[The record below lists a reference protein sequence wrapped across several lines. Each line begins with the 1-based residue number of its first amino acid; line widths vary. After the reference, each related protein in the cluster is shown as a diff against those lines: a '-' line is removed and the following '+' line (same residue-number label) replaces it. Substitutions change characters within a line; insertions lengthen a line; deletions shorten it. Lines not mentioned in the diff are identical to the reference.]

1 MAPTTRRR
9 SAQPPITDAQ
19 IELAARAARRVV
31 DTHEAIVGFLR
42 HGQTLAEIDRFV
54 GQTLADLGCKSCF
67 KGYRAGRH
75 PPFPAHA
82 CLSVNETVVHG
93 HPGSHQAPLKEGDVL
108 KVDIGVSTQGWI
120 GDAAYTYSFGQPD
133 ETTRRLMDCGKEA
146 LRLGIEAMRPG
157 AELIE
162 WARAIQHHV
171 EKVCAFHMVRGLGG
185 HGYGRT
191 LHAPPFISN
200 TVPAVA
206 ALEWREAHQKFT
218 PGMLLAVE
226 PMIAV
231 GTGRITQ
238 DGNAW
243 PLKIADGSQ
252 SVHYE
257 ADVLITEDGPR
268 NLTSGLEKLPDVV
281 TR

>member
-1 MAPTTRRR
+1 MAPSTRRKPQQT
-9 SAQPPITDAQ
+9 SLTDAH
-19 IELAARAARRVV
+19 IDLAARAARCVV
-31 DTHEAIVGFLR
+31 QTHEAIVGFLR

-54 GQTLADLGCKSCF
+54 GQTLDNLGCKSCF

-93 HPGSHQAPLKEGDVL
+93 HPGSYQEPLKAGDVL
-108 KVDIGVSTQGWI
+108 KVDIGVTRHGWI
-120 GDAAYTYSFGQPD
+120 GDAAYTYSFGEPD
-133 ETTRRLMDCGKEA
+133 ATTRRLMDCGKES
-146 LRLGIEAMRPG
+146 LRRGIRAMQAG
-157 AELIE
+157 APLVD
-162 WARAIQHHV
+162 WARAIQPFV
-171 EKVCAFHMVRGLGG
+171 EKDCGFHMVRGLGG
-185 HGYGRT
+185 HGIGRS
-191 LHAPPFISN
+191 LHTPPFIAN

-206 ALEWREAHQKFT
+206 ALEWREANDPFT
-218 PGMLLAVE
+218 PGMILAVE

-231 GTGRITQ
+231 GTGKIRQ

-268 NLTSGLEKLPDVV
+268 DLTAGLLDLPDVV
-281 TR
+281 TN

>member
-19 IELAARAARRVV
+19 IELAAQAARCVV

-54 GQTLADLGCKSCF
+54 GETLEKMRARSCF

-82 CLSVNETVVHG
+82 CLSVNQTVVHG
-93 HPGSHQAPLKEGDVL
+93 HPGSFQRPLKAGDLL
-108 KVDIGVSTQGWI
+108 KVDIGVSKHGWI
-120 GDAAYTYSFGQPD
+120 GDAAYTYSFGEPD
-133 ETTRRLMDCGKEA
+133 ATTRRLMDCGKEA

-157 AELIE
+157 AELVE

-171 EKVCAFHMVRGLGG
+171 EKVCGFHMVRGLGG

-200 TVPAVA
+200 TVPKVA
-206 ALEWREAHQKFT
+206 ALEWREAHDPFT

-231 GTGRITQ
+231 GTGRIVQ
-238 DGNAW
+238 HGNAW
-243 PLKIADGSQ
+243 PLDIADGSQ

-268 NLTSGLEKLPDVV
+268 NLTAGLEKLPDVV

>member
-1 MAPTTRRR
+1 MSPTTRRR
-9 SAQPPITDAQ
+9 SAQPPISGSQ
-19 IELAARAARRVV
+19 IELAAQAARCVV
-31 DTHEAIVGFLR
+31 DTHSALVGFLK

-54 GQTLADLGCKSCF
+54 GETLAGMGCKSCF

-93 HPGSHQAPLKEGDVL
+93 HPGSYQEPMHAGDVL
-108 KVDIGVSTQGWI
+108 KIDIGVTRQGWI
-120 GDAAYTYSFGQPD
+120 GDAAYTYSFGEPD
-133 ETTRRLMDCGKEA
+133 TNTRRLMDCGKEA
-146 LRLGIEAMRPG
+146 LRRGIEAMQPG
-157 AELIE
+157 APLVA
-162 WARAIQHHV
+162 WAKAIQPYV
-171 EKVCAFHMVRGLGG
+171 EKDCGFHMVRGLGG
-185 HGYGRT
+185 HGIGRS
-191 LHAPPFISN
+191 LHTPPFIAN
-200 TVPAVA
+200 TVPTVA
-206 ALEWREAHQKFT
+206 ALEWREANDVFV

-231 GTGRITQ
+231 GTGRIKQ

-257 ADVLITEDGPR
+257 ADILITEDGPR
-268 NLTSGLEKLPDVV
+268 DLTEGLLDLPDVV
-281 TR
+281 SK

>member
-1 MAPTTRRR
+1 MAPGTRRKP
-9 SAQPPITDAQ
+9 AQTTITDAH
-19 IELAARAARRVV
+19 IDLAAQAARCVV
-31 DTHEAIVGFLR
+31 QMHEAIVGFLK

-54 GQTLADLGCKSCF
+54 GQTLDQLGCKSCF

-93 HPGSHQAPLKEGDVL
+93 HPGSYQAPLTEGDVL
-108 KVDIGVSTQGWI
+108 KVDIGVTKNGWI
-120 GDAAYTYSFGQPD
+120 GDAAYTYSFGEPD
-133 ETTRRLMDCGKEA
+133 QTTRKLMDCGKEA
-146 LRLGIEAMRPG
+146 LRLGIEAMQPG
-157 AELIE
+157 AQLLE
-162 WARAIQHHV
+162 WARAIHPYV
-171 EKVCAFHMVRGLGG
+171 EKACGFHMVRGLGG
-185 HGYGRT
+185 HGIGRS
-191 LHAPPFISN
+191 LHTPPFISN
-200 TVPAVA
+200 TVPTVA
-206 ALEWREAHQKFT
+206 ALEWREAHDVFV

-231 GTGRITQ
+231 GTGRIKQ

-268 NLTSGLEKLPDVV
+268 NLTAGLERLPDVI
-281 TR
+281 TK

>member
-19 IELAARAARRVV
+19 IELAAQAARCVV
-31 DTHEAIVGFLR
+31 QTHEAIVGFLQ

-54 GQTLADLGCKSCF
+54 GETLASMGAKSCF

-108 KVDIGVSTQGWI
+108 KVDIGVSKHGWI
-120 GDAAYTYSFGQPD
+120 GDAAYTYSFGEPD
-133 ETTRRLMDCGKEA
+133 ATTRKLMNCGKEA
-146 LRLGIEAMRPG
+146 LRLGIEAMQPG

-171 EKVCAFHMVRGLGG
+171 EKVCKFHMVRGLGG

-200 TVPAVA
+200 TVPVVA
-206 ALEWREAHQKFT
+206 AMEWREAHHQFT

-231 GTGRITQ
+231 GTGKITQ
-238 DGNAW
+238 HGNAW
-243 PLKIADGSQ
+243 PLDIADGSQ

-268 NLTSGLEKLPDVV
+268 NLTAGLEQLPDVV
-281 TR
+281 SK

>member
-1 MAPTTRRR
+1 MAPSTRRKP
-9 SAQPPITDAQ
+9 AQTHLTDAH
-19 IELAARAARRVV
+19 IDLAARAARCVV
-31 DTHEAIVGFLR
+31 ETHEAIVGFLR

-54 GQTLADLGCKSCF
+54 GETLDGLGCKSCF

-93 HPGSHQAPLKEGDVL
+93 HPGSYQEPLKAGDVL
-108 KVDIGVSTQGWI
+108 KVDIGVSRHGWI
-120 GDAAYTYSFGQPD
+120 GDAAYTYSFGEPD
-133 ETTRRLMDCGKEA
+133 ATTRRLMDCGKQA
-146 LRLGIEAMRPG
+146 LRRGIQAMRPG
-157 AELIE
+157 APLVD
-162 WARAIQHHV
+162 WAKAIQPYV
-171 EKVCAFHMVRGLGG
+171 EKDCGFHMVRGLGG
-185 HGYGRT
+185 HGIGRS
-191 LHAPPFISN
+191 LHAPPFVSN

-206 ALEWREAHQKFT
+206 ALEWGEANDPFV

-231 GTGRITQ
+231 GTGRIRQ
-238 DGNAW
+238 EGNAW

-268 NLTSGLEKLPDVV
+268 DLTAGLLDLPDVV
-281 TR
+281 TT

>member
-9 SAQPPITDAQ
+9 NVQPPITDAQ
-19 IELAARAARRVV
+19 IELAAQAARCVV
-31 DTHEAIVGFLR
+31 QTHEAIVGFLR

-54 GQTLADLGCKSCF
+54 GETLADLGCKSCF

-93 HPGSHQAPLKEGDVL
+93 HPGSHQAPLKAGDVL
-108 KVDIGVSTQGWI
+108 KVDIGVSKHGWI
-120 GDAAYTYSFGQPD
+120 GDAAYTYSFGEPD
-133 ETTRRLMDCGKEA
+133 DTTRKLMDCGKEA
-146 LRLGIEAMRPG
+146 LRLGIEAMQPG
-157 AELIE
+157 AQLIE
-162 WARAIQHHV
+162 WARVIQHHV
-171 EKVCAFHMVRGLGG
+171 EKVCRFHMVRGLGG

-200 TVPAVA
+200 TVPVVPAM
-206 ALEWREAHQKFT
+206 EWREAHHQFT

-231 GTGRITQ
+231 GTGKITQ
-238 DGNAW
+238 HGNAW
-243 PLKIADGSQ
+243 PLDIADGSQ

-268 NLTSGLEKLPDVV
+268 NLTAGLEQLPDVIAK
-281 TR
+281 

>member
-9 SAQPPITDAQ
+9 AAQTPITDAQ
-19 IELAARAARRVV
+19 IELAAQAARCVV
-31 DTHEAIVGFLR
+31 NTHEAIVGFLR

-54 GQTLADLGCKSCF
+54 GQTLDKLGARSCF

-82 CLSVNETVVHG
+82 CLSVNDTVVHG
-93 HPGSHQAPLKEGDVL
+93 HPGSHLQPLKAGDVL
-108 KVDIGVSTQGWI
+108 KVDIGVTKHGWI

-133 ETTRRLMDCGKEA
+133 ATTRRLMDCGKEA
-146 LRLGIEAMRPG
+146 LRRGIEAMQPG
-157 AELIE
+157 AELVE
-162 WARAIQHHV
+162 WARAIQPYV
-171 EKVCAFHMVRGLGG
+171 EKECGFHMVRGLGG
-185 HGYGRT
+185 HGIGRS
-191 LHAPPFISN
+191 LHTPPFVAN
-200 TVPAVA
+200 TVPVVA
-206 ALEWREAHQKFT
+206 ALEWREAHDPFV

-231 GTGRITQ
+231 GTGKIHQ
-238 DGNAW
+238 VGNAW

-257 ADVLITEDGPR
+257 ADVLITQDGPR
-268 NLTSGLEKLPDVV
+268 NLTAGLEKLPDVIS
-281 TR
+281 T

>member
-1 MAPTTRRR
+1 MAPTTRRK

-19 IELAARAARRVV
+19 IELAAQAARCVV
-31 DTHEAIVGFLR
+31 DTHEAIVGFLK

-54 GQTLADLGCKSCF
+54 GETLAKMGAKSCF

-82 CLSVNETVVHG
+82 CLSVNDTVVHG
-93 HPGSHQAPLKEGDVL
+93 HPGSYQEPMKAGDLL
-108 KVDIGVSTQGWI
+108 KVDIGVSKHGWI

-146 LRLGIEAMRPG
+146 LRLGIEAMQPG
-157 AELIE
+157 APMVE
-162 WARAIQHHV
+162 WARAVQDHV
-171 EKVCAFHMVRGLGG
+171 EKECKFHMVRGLGG
-185 HGYGRT
+185 HGYGRS

-200 TVPAVA
+200 VVPKVA
-206 ALEWREAHQKFT
+206 ALEWREAHDPFT

-231 GTGRITQ
+231 GTGKITQ
-238 DGNAW
+238 HGNAW
-243 PLKIADGSQ
+243 PLDIADGSQ

-257 ADVLITEDGPR
+257 ADILITQDGPR
-268 NLTSGLEKLPDVV
+268 NLTAGLEKLPDVV

>member
-1 MAPTTRRR
+1 MTPTTRRR
-9 SAQPPITDAQ
+9 AAQPPITDAQ
-19 IELAARAARRVV
+19 IELAAQAARCVV
-31 DTHEAIVGFLR
+31 DTHEAIAGFLK

-54 GQTLADLGCKSCF
+54 GETLAKMGAKSCF

-93 HPGSHQAPLKEGDVL
+93 HPGSYQEPMREGDLL
-108 KVDIGVSTQGWI
+108 KVDIGVSKHGWI

-146 LRLGIEAMRPG
+146 LRLGIEAMQPG
-157 AELIE
+157 APMVE
-162 WARAIQHHV
+162 WARAVQHHV
-171 EKVCAFHMVRGLGG
+171 EKVCKFHMVRGLGG
-185 HGYGRT
+185 HGYGRS

-200 TVPAVA
+200 VVPKVA
-206 ALEWREAHQKFT
+206 ALEWREANDPFV

-231 GTGRITQ
+231 GTGKITQ
-238 DGNAW
+238 HGNAW
-243 PLKIADGSQ
+243 PLDIADGSQ

-257 ADVLITEDGPR
+257 ADILITEDGPR
-268 NLTSGLEKLPDVV
+268 NLTAGLEKLPDVV

>member
-1 MAPTTRRR
+1 MAPTTRRK
-9 SAQPPITDAQ
+9 SAQPPITPAQ
-19 IELAARAARRVV
+19 IELAAQAARCVV
-31 DTHEAIVGFLR
+31 DTHEAIVGFLK

-54 GQTLADLGCKSCF
+54 GETLAKLGCKSCF

-93 HPGSHQAPLKEGDVL
+93 HPGSYQEPMKAGDVL
-108 KVDIGVSTQGWI
+108 KVDIGVSKHGWI
-120 GDAAYTYSFGQPD
+120 GDAAYTYSFGEPD
-133 ETTRRLMDCGKEA
+133 ETTRKLMDCGKEA
-146 LRLGIEAMRPG
+146 LRLGIEAMQPG
-157 AELIE
+157 AEMVE

-171 EKVCAFHMVRGLGG
+171 EKECKFHMVRGLGG
-185 HGYGRT
+185 HGYGRS

-200 TVPAVA
+200 VVPKVA
-206 ALEWREAHQKFT
+206 ALEWREAHDPFT

-238 DGNAW
+238 HGNAW
-243 PLKIADGSQ
+243 PLDIADGSQ

-257 ADVLITEDGPR
+257 ADILITEDGPR
-268 NLTSGLEKLPDVV
+268 NLTAGLEKLPDVV

>member
-1 MAPTTRRR
+1 MAPTTRRKA
-9 SAQPPITDAQ
+9 AQPPITDAQ
-19 IELAARAARRVV
+19 IELAAQAARCVV

-54 GQTLADLGCKSCF
+54 GETLAKLGARSCF

-93 HPGSHQAPLKEGDVL
+93 HPGSHQEPLKPGDVL
-108 KVDIGVSTQGWI
+108 KVDIGVSKNGWI

-133 ETTRRLMDCGKEA
+133 ATTRKLMDCGKGA
-146 LRLGIEAMRPG
+146 LRRGIEAMQPG
-157 AELIE
+157 AELVE
-162 WARAIQHHV
+162 WAKVIQPYV
-171 EKVCAFHMVRGLGG
+171 EKECGFFMVRGLGG
-185 HGYGRT
+185 HGIGRS
-191 LHAPPFISN
+191 LHTPPFISN

-206 ALEWREAHQKFT
+206 ALEWREAHDPFV
-218 PGMLLAVE
+218 PGMILAVE

-231 GTGRITQ
+231 GTGRIVQ
-238 DGNAW
+238 HGNAW
-243 PLKIADGSQ
+243 PLDIADGSQ

-257 ADVLITEDGPR
+257 ADILITEDGPR
-268 NLTSGLEKLPDVV
+268 DLTAGLLDLPDVV

>member
-1 MAPTTRRR
+1 MTPTTRRR
-9 SAQPPITDAQ
+9 AAQPPITDAQ
-19 IELAARAARRVV
+19 IELAAQAARCVV
-31 DTHEAIVGFLR
+31 DTHEAIAGFLE

-54 GQTLADLGCKSCF
+54 GETLAKLGCKSCF

-93 HPGSHQAPLKEGDVL
+93 HPGSYQEPMKAGDLL
-108 KVDIGVSTQGWI
+108 KVDIGVSKHGWI
-120 GDAAYTYSFGQPD
+120 GDAAYTYSFGEPD
-133 ETTRRLMDCGKEA
+133 ETTRKLMDCGKEA
-146 LRLGIEAMRPG
+146 LRLGIEAMQPG
-157 AELIE
+157 APMVE
-162 WARAIQHHV
+162 WARAVQHHV
-171 EKVCAFHMVRGLGG
+171 EKDCKFHMVRGLGG
-185 HGYGRT
+185 HGYGRS

-200 TVPAVA
+200 VVPKVA
-206 ALEWREAHQKFT
+206 ALEWREANDPFV

-238 DGNAW
+238 HGNAW
-243 PLKIADGSQ
+243 PLDIADGSQ

-257 ADVLITEDGPR
+257 ADILITEDGPR
-268 NLTSGLEKLPDVV
+268 NLTAGLEKLPDVV

>member
-9 SAQPPITDAQ
+9 PHQQPLTDAQ
-19 IELAARAARRVV
+19 AQLAAQAARCVV
-31 DTHEAIVGFLR
+31 QAHEAIAASLR

-54 GQTLADLGCKSCF
+54 AQTLDQLGCKSCF

-82 CLSVNETVVHG
+82 CLSVNDTVVHG
-93 HPGSHQAPLKEGDVL
+93 HPGSYQAPLKEGDVL
-108 KVDIGVSTQGWI
+108 KVDIGVTKNGWI
-120 GDAAYTYSFGQPD
+120 GDAAYTYAFGQPD
-133 ETTRRLMDCGKEA
+133 DTTRRLMDCGKEA
-146 LRLGIEAMRPG
+146 LRRGIQAMQPR

-162 WARAIQHHV
+162 WARAIQPFV
-171 EKVCAFHMVRGLGG
+171 EKECGFHMVRGLGG
-185 HGYGRT
+185 HGIGRS
-191 LHAPPFISN
+191 LHTPPFIAN

-206 ALEWREAHQKFT
+206 ALEWREAHSRFE
-218 PGMLLAVE
+218 PGMILAVE

-231 GTGRITQ
+231 GTGKITQ

-257 ADVLITEDGPR
+257 ADVLITKDGPQ
-268 NLTSGLEKLPDVV
+268 NLTAGLEHIPDVI

>member
-1 MAPTTRRR
+1 MAPGTRRKP
-9 SAQPPITDAQ
+9 AQTPITDAH
-19 IELAARAARRVV
+19 IDLAAQAARCVV
-31 DTHEAIVGFLR
+31 QTHEAIVGFLK

-54 GQTLADLGCKSCF
+54 GQTLDQLGCKSCF

-93 HPGSHQAPLKEGDVL
+93 HPGSYQAPLTEGDVL
-108 KVDIGVSTQGWI
+108 KVDIGVTKNGWI
-120 GDAAYTYSFGQPD
+120 GDAAYTYSFGEPD
-133 ETTRRLMDCGKEA
+133 DTTRKLMDCGKEA
-146 LRLGIEAMRPG
+146 LRLGIEAMQPG
-157 AELIE
+157 AQLLE
-162 WARAIQHHV
+162 WARAIHPYV
-171 EKVCAFHMVRGLGG
+171 EKACGFHMVRGLGG
-185 HGYGRT
+185 HGIGRS
-191 LHAPPFISN
+191 LHTPPFISN
-200 TVPAVA
+200 TVPTVA
-206 ALEWREAHQKFT
+206 ALEWREAHDVFV

-231 GTGRITQ
+231 GTGRIKQ

-268 NLTSGLEKLPDVV
+268 NLTAGLEKLPDVI
-281 TR
+281 TK

>member
-1 MAPTTRRR
+1 MAPSTRRKP
-9 SAQPPITDAQ
+9 AQTPITDAH
-19 IELAARAARRVV
+19 IDLAAQAARCVV
-31 DTHEAIVGFLR
+31 QTHEAIVGFLK

-54 GQTLADLGCKSCF
+54 GQTLDQLGCKSCF

-93 HPGSHQAPLKEGDVL
+93 HPGSYQAPLTEGDVL
-108 KVDIGVSTQGWI
+108 KVDIGVTKNGWI
-120 GDAAYTYSFGQPD
+120 GDAAYTYSFGEPD
-133 ETTRRLMDCGKEA
+133 ETTRKLMDCGKEA
-146 LRLGIEAMRPG
+146 LRLGIEAMQPG
-157 AELIE
+157 AQLLE
-162 WARAIQHHV
+162 WARAIHPYV
-171 EKVCAFHMVRGLGG
+171 EKACGFHMVRGLGG
-185 HGYGRT
+185 HGIGRS
-191 LHAPPFISN
+191 LHTPPFISN
-200 TVPAVA
+200 TVPTVA
-206 ALEWREAHQKFT
+206 ALEWREAHDVFV

-231 GTGRITQ
+231 GTGRIKQ

-268 NLTSGLEKLPDVV
+268 NLTAGLEKLPDVI
-281 TR
+281 TK

>member
-9 SAQPPITDAQ
+9 SAQPPISDAQ
-19 IELAARAARRVV
+19 IELAAQAARCVV
-31 DTHEAIVGFLR
+31 ETHEAIVGFLK

-54 GQTLADLGCKSCF
+54 GETLAGMGARSCF

-82 CLSVNETVVHG
+82 CLSVNKTVVHG
-93 HPGSHQAPLKEGDVL
+93 HPGSHQEPLKEGDVL
-108 KVDIGVSTQGWI
+108 KVDIGVSKQGWI

-133 ETTRRLMDCGKEA
+133 ETTRALMDCGKEA
-146 LRLGIEAMRPG
+146 LRLGIEAMQPG
-157 AELIE
+157 AELVE

-171 EKVCAFHMVRGLGG
+171 EKECKFHMVRGLGG

-206 ALEWREAHQKFT
+206 ALEWREAHHKFT

-238 DGNAW
+238 HGNAW
-243 PLKIADGSQ
+243 PLDIADGSQ
-252 SVHYE
+252 SVHDE

-268 NLTSGLEKLPDVV
+268 NLTAGLEQLPDVIS
-281 TR
+281 R